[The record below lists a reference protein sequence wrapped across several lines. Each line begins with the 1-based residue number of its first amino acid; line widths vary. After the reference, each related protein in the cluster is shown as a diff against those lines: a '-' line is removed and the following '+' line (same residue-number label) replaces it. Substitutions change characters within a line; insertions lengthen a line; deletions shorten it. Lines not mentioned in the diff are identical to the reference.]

1 MSQLSEWTK
10 SWLMFALT
18 LCSVFLVY
26 GYQWAGGNP
35 LTDPGVAWVSFQFA
49 LTLMLILLA
58 HELGHY
64 FVARHHGFQLSVPY
78 FLPFPFA
85 FGTLGAVIRLRS
97 LPKSRTALLEM
108 GAAGPIAGFLIA
120 LLAFAIGMT
129 QTINYAQPIL
139 PEQLQEITFPDPSTI
154 DIWMSY
160 LGLFPLPETGKT
172 PLMLM
177 ADPLL
182 LKVIGGLALGE
193 PLSPYAQLGP
203 IAFAGWVGCLLTAIN
218 LIPVGQLDGGH
229 ILNALFPSSADKR
242 SKILL
247 LCALLMTIIWT
258 GWLFWVLMI
267 WFIGAWRSLPVPR
280 ETPLSRRSL
289 AVSFATVIVFALCY
303 MPRPMYI
310 VQVDNH
316 LIEWTPKVN
325 TQNAQNESINDNSQG
340 KN

>member
-35 LTDPGVAWVSFQFA
+35 LTDLEIAWSSFQFA
-49 LTLMLILLA
+49 STLMLILLA

-64 FVARHHGFQLSVPY
+64 FVAKHHGFQLSVPY

-108 GAAGPIAGFLIA
+108 GAAGPIAGFVVA
-120 LLAFAIGMT
+120 LVAFAIGMT

-139 PEQLQEITFPDPSTI
+139 PYELLEIATPEPSTV
-154 DIWMSY
+154 DIWFSH
-160 LGLFPLPETGKT
+160 LGLYPLPEAGKT

-182 LKVIGGLALGE
+182 LKMIGGLALGE
-193 PLSPYAQLGP
+193 PLSPYAHLGP

-229 ILNALFPSSADKR
+229 ILNALSPSTADKR
-242 SKILL
+242 SRMLL
-247 LCALLMTIIWT
+247 CCALLMTFIWT

-267 WFIGAWRSLPVPR
+267 WFIGAWRSLPVP
-280 ETPLSRRSL
+280 EDSDLSRRSWG
-289 AVSFATVIVFALCY
+289 VSFATVIVFALCF

-310 VQVDNH
+310 LQVDNQ
-316 LIEWTPKVN
+316 LIEWTSKTNSQN
-325 TQNAQNESINDNSQG
+325 TQNESINDSIQG
-340 KN
+340 KK